1 MLPCHQL
8 ADTIAAMSE
17 NKQPEERH
25 DESVNVEFALPPA
38 SAALRKVTEEI
49 EAGAARLGWDRPPAV
64 YALVPTRQLLETPD
78 IPEDVLSDLREAWDG
93 TSEHLSAILQDSIP
107 NDELEDTLPKLAWP
121 DTVFGSALTVERI
134 IVPPE
139 VEDEAPE
146 DPDAALEFISSH
158 PARTDVRLTI
168 GVTRD
173 GDSWCA
179 VRARTFDDPNR
190 VGKGENLVPALV
202 EALRMGFAPD
212 ERSA

>member
-1 MLPCHQL
+1 
-8 ADTIAAMSE
+8 MSE

-25 DESVNVEFALPPA
+25 DESVNVEFVLPPA

-78 IPEDVLSDLREAWDG
+78 IPEDVLNDLREAWDG

-107 NDELEDTLPKLAWP
+107 NDELEETLPKLAWP
-121 DTVFGSALTVERI
+121 ETVFGSALTVERI

-146 DPDAALEFISSH
+146 DPEAALEFISSH

-202 EALRMGFAPD
+202 EALKMGFAPD